1 MIVLSGDV
9 EQLKEE
15 FASLKS
21 ECETLKEANSKLTE
35 RLHVLQ
41 RTR

>member
-9 EQLKEE
+9 EQLKKE
-15 FASLKS
+15 FAHLKA

-35 RLHVLQ
+35 RLMLEK
-41 RTR
+41 TR